1 MTLSEWVAIYALS
14 ALFWLW
20 ILNWGGAKW
29 LEGWKAFFL
38 VDWLGGWWTAEQLR
52 LYALL
57 LLILE
62 TVWFA
67 VGLINPEL
75 RLW

>member
-1 MTLSEWVAIYALS
+1 MTLFEWVAIYTLS

-29 LEGWKAFFL
+29 LEGWKAFFF

-57 LLILE
+57 FLVIE
-62 TVWFA
+62 TLWFA
-67 VGLINPEL
+67 VGLLYPEL